1 MTGYPRSVAVTWQT
15 SVAQLSDGGRRLLER
30 LAWLAPEKVPESLLD
45 VPVPGDEAENLRD
58 AYDDL
63 ASYSLVTR
71 DAEGPFFLVHRLVQ
85 DVTRRS
91 LSGEARL
98 RSLVEA
104 LQWISDASKGDA
116 RDIRTWPRLEPLAPH
131 MREVATHADEHSIG
145 QPTTNVMNQLAGL
158 LYSKA
163 LHDQTEPLLRR
174 ALAIDEKSFGP
185 DHPDVA
191 VDLGNLAG
199 LLRATDRL
207 AEAEPLYRRALAID
221 EKSFGPDHPEVATV
235 LYNLAGLLRATNR
248 LAEAEPLMRRAVA
261 IVVEFTR
268 RTGHR
273 HPHLDAVFNNY
284 EGLLTDMGGTRK
296 EIDAAY
302 AELRRPLGD
311 EPSS

>member
-1 MTGYPRSVAVTWQT
+1 
-15 SVAQLSDGGRRLLER
+15 
-30 LAWLAPEKVPESLLD
+30 
-45 VPVPGDEAENLRD
+45 
-58 AYDDL
+58 
-63 ASYSLVTR
+63 
-71 DAEGPFFLVHRLVQ
+71 
-85 DVTRRS
+85 
-91 LSGEARL
+91 
-98 RSLVEA
+98 
-104 LQWISDASKGDA
+104 
-116 RDIRTWPRLEPLAPH
+116 

-191 VDLGNLAG
+191 VDLG
-199 LLRATDRL
+199 
-207 AEAEPLYRRALAID
+207 
-221 EKSFGPDHPEVATV
+221 
-235 LYNLAGLLRATNR
+235 NLAGLLRATNR